1 MKRILLPALSIF
13 FGLGL
18 SACGGSS
25 TGPADDP
32 GNGGNPRVIVAD
44 PSFATVIQEIF
55 TRKGCTA
62 SSCHGSSAQE
72 GLDLRAGNS
81 YGNLVSVA
89 SNQSGAFRVIPGN
102 ANGSYI
108 IVKVEGRQSVG
119 TRMPQTGSNL
129 DNIDLTNLKNWIN
142 QGAKNN

>member
-1 MKRILLPALSIF
+1 
-13 FGLGL
+13 
-18 SACGGSS
+18 
-25 TGPADDP
+25 
-32 GNGGNPRVIVAD
+32 
-44 PSFATVIQEIF
+44 
-55 TRKGCTA
+55 
-62 SSCHGSSAQE
+62 
-72 GLDLRAGNS
+72 LDLRAGNS